1 MVVSDSI
8 AATPEVSKCSK
19 IRRISIATLI
29 GEAMRRI
36 SHEES
41 VSSLF
46 D

>member
-1 MVVSDSI
+1 MPPYADVL
-8 AATPEVSKCSK
+8 KCPN
-19 IRRISIATLI
+19 IRRISIAPLI

-36 SHEES
+36 NHEES